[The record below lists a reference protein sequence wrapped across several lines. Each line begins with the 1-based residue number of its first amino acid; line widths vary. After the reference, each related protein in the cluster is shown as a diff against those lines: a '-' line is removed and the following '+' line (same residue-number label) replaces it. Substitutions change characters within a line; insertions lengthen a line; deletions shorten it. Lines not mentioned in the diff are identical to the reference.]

1 MSGSSLPTI
10 DDDDTDDD
18 DTFTIGIAK
27 DTSFYEG
34 QEDPSKV
41 SERTSDTLYG
51 GSGMCGMY

>member
-34 QEDPSKV
+34 QEDLSKV
-41 SERTSDTLYG
+41 SESIGLVIPYMG
-51 GSGMCGMY
+51 VQV